1 MALVAGAPHAL
12 FQRLAEF
19 AEAAA
24 FVAMGEILGEIA
36 EAYRID
42 EARQLDIGAL
52 DETPKAGDS
61 ADAEQAGE
69 QPRRAE
75 TFEAE
80 RPDEQERRPHQR
92 HPPPQPQDEAA
103 LKAHHVFPGQSPG
116 TVSCRPLAPALSGA
130 TPPAPLHTP

>member
-80 RPDEQERRPHQR
+80 RPDEQERRQQQQR
-92 HPPPQPQDEAA
+92 RSEERHVG
-103 LKAHHVFPGQSPG
+103 KAC
-116 TVSCRPLAPALSGA
+116 VSSVDRGGRGIIKKNKKK
-130 TPPAPLHTP
+130 

>member
-75 TFEAE
+75 TFAAE
-80 RPDEQERRPHQR
+80 RPDDQERRPQQQR
-92 HPPPQPQDEAA
+92 HPPHQPEHEAA
-103 LKAHHVFPGQSPG
+103 LKAPSVFPDERLAP
-116 TVSCRPLAPALSGA
+116 VSCRPTSAQRRVGKRCVR
-130 TPPAPLHTP
+130 

>member
-1 MALVAGAPHAL
+1 MPDQQPSRRLVGKLDLALGVDGEKGGRSVVEHRLEEAGVVAEAMALVAEAPHAL

-52 DETPKAGDS
+52 DETPRAGDS

-69 QPRRAE
+69 KIGRRE
-75 TFEAE
+75 W
-80 RPDEQERRPHQR
+80 RRR
-92 HPPPQPQDEAA
+92 
-103 LKAHHVFPGQSPG
+103 VCG
-116 TVSCRPLAPALSGA
+116 TCSTRGAPYN
-130 TPPAPLHTP
+130 